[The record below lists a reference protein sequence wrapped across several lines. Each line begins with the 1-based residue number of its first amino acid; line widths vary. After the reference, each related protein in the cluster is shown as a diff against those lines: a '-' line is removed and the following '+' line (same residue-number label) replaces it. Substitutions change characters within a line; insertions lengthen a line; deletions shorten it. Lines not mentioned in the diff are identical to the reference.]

1 MKREKI
7 SGGFAAVGHA
17 LVLLFFVPLC
27 LFLLYIIITKNFSFE
42 GVIFL
47 LAILI
52 PSVLVVRHAYTYAD
66 LYLEGNTI
74 IVKKLFSVKA
84 KPIAEYKT
92 VEQAIMPLKYCIKF
106 QDGSKACFALNTSS
120 IFRHITSTDPDRVV
134 KELRLKFQELKQEYA
149 INE

>member
-7 SGGFAAVGHA
+7 SGGFAVVGHA

-27 LFLLYIIITKNFSFE
+27 LFLLYIITKNFSFE

-47 LAILI
+47 LAFLV
-52 PSVLVVRHAYTYAD
+52 PSILVVRHAYTYAD

-106 QDGSKACFALNTSS
+106 QDGSKACFALTSS
-120 IFRHITSTDPDRVV
+120 KIFRHIISTDPDRVV

-149 INE
+149 IKE